1 MRTFAGWVYAA
12 FVLDVFSRRVVGWQL
27 STSLRTDLALD
38 ALNMGF
44 WTRAHDGHPTTD
56 LIHHSDQPSTGVQY
70 VDIRYTDRLADAD
83 AVSSVGSKGDSYD
96 TQSIIELVNGRS

>member
-1 MRTFAGWVYAA
+1 
-12 FVLDVFSRRVVGWQL
+12 
-27 STSLRTDLALD
+27 
-38 ALNMGF
+38 MGL

-70 VDIRYTDRLADAD
+70 VDIRYTERLDHAD

-96 TQSIIELVNGRS
+96 NAMAEALPPSSKPSWSATAAPGTTSTTSRSLSPSTSTGSTTAGSTAR